1 MISFWVPPNYRP
13 EDLRNCPVYMEA
25 WQNTVENR
33 DSFALGVECY
43 TLCSVSFA
51 LSAECYALNGTALLY
66 VLRALL

>member
-1 MISFWVPPNYRP
+1 MISFWVPSNYRP
-13 EDLRNCPVYMEA
+13 EDLRSCPVYMEA

-51 LSAECYALNGTALLY
+51 LSAEC
-66 VLRALL
+66 